1 MEKIISNSELEKL
14 RELALK
20 EIMQL
25 TEEEC
30 ELLQK
35 MQELGKMGRAS

>member
-1 MEKIISNSELEKL
+1 MEKGKINSELEKL

-25 TEEEC
+25 SEEEC

-35 MQELGKMGRAS
+35 MQELEKIGRAS

>member
-1 MEKIISNSELEKL
+1 MEKIKTNSELEKL
-14 RELALK
+14 KELAIK

-25 TEEEC
+25 SEEEC
-30 ELLQK
+30 ELLQN

>member
-1 MEKIISNSELEKL
+1 MEKIVLNSELEKL

-25 TEEEC
+25 SEEEC
-30 ELLQK
+30 AALLI
-35 MQELGKMGRAS
+35 MQHSDRACRAS

>member
-1 MEKIISNSELEKL
+1 MEKVLLNSELEKL

-25 TEEEC
+25 SEEEC
-30 ELLQK
+30 KMLLIMIQT
-35 MQELGKMGRAS
+35 EGRGRAS

>member
-1 MEKIISNSELEKL
+1 MEKIKTNAELEKL

-25 TEEEC
+25 SEEEC
-30 ELLQK
+30 ELLKK

>member
-1 MEKIISNSELEKL
+1 MEKTILNSELEKL

-25 TEEEC
+25 SEEEC
-30 ELLQK
+30 EMLLI
-35 MQELGKMGRAS
+35 MQYSESRGRAS

>member
-1 MEKIISNSELEKL
+1 MEKTILNSELEEL

-25 TEEEC
+25 SEKEC
-30 ELLQK
+30 EMLLI
-35 MQELGKMGRAS
+35 MQYSESRGRAS

>member
-1 MEKIISNSELEKL
+1 MEKNVLNSELEKL

-25 TEEEC
+25 SEEEC
-30 ELLQK
+30 AMLLT
-35 MQELGKMGRAS
+35 MQHSAGAGRAS

>member
-1 MEKIISNSELEKL
+1 MERIILNSELEKL

-25 TEEEC
+25 SEKEC
-30 ELLQK
+30 ALLLI
-35 MQELGKMGRAS
+35 MQHSDRVGRAS

>member
-1 MEKIISNSELEKL
+1 MEKIKTNSELEKL

-25 TEEEC
+25 NEEEC

>member
-1 MEKIISNSELEKL
+1 MKNTVLNSELDKL

-25 TEEEC
+25 SEEEC
-30 ELLQK
+30 EMLLI
-35 MQELGKMGRAS
+35 MQYSESRGRAS